1 MALNV
6 ILMERVMSLG
16 DLGDEVGVKNGY
28 ARNYLIP
35 TGKAVRATAENRQ
48 VFEQRRADL
57 TRVAN
62 ARLSDAQGRA
72 ALLVDRE
79 VTIVAR
85 ASEEGKLYGSVGT
98 VEVARALDD
107 LGVSINRA
115 EVRMPDGVIRSVG
128 EYDVDIQLHA
138 DVVQPVHV
146 VVIAE

>member
-1 MALNV
+1 MNV

-16 DLGDEVGVKNGY
+16 NLGDEVSVKNGY

-35 TGKAVRATAENRQ
+35 TGKAVRATAENRE
-48 VFEQRRADL
+48 VFEQRRAEL

-62 ARLSDAQGRA
+62 DRLSDAQGRA

-98 VEVARALDD
+98 VEIARALDD
-107 LGVSINRA
+107 LGVTINRA

-146 VVIAE
+146 MVIAE

>member
-1 MALNV
+1 
-6 ILMERVMSLG
+6 MERVMSLG
-16 DLGDEVGVKNGY
+16 NLGDEVNVKNGY

-35 TGKAVRATAENRQ
+35 TGKAVRATAENRE
-48 VFEQRRADL
+48 VFEARRTEL

-62 ARLSDAQGRA
+62 DRLNDAQGRA
-72 ALLVDRE
+72 SLLVDRE

-98 VEVARALDD
+98 VEIARALDD
-107 LGVSINRA
+107 LGVTINRA
-115 EVRMPDGVIRSVG
+115 EVRLPDGVIRSVG

>member
-1 MALNV
+1 MNV

-16 DLGDEVGVKNGY
+16 NLGDEVSVKNGY
-28 ARNYLIP
+28 ARNFLIP
-35 TGKAVRATAENRQ
+35 TGKAVRATADNRE
-48 VFEQRRADL
+48 VFEQRRAEL

-62 ARLSDAQGRA
+62 DRLNDAQGRA
-72 ALLVDRE
+72 ALLLDRE

-98 VEVARALDD
+98 VEIARALDD
-107 LGVSINRA
+107 LGVTINRA

-128 EYDVDIQLHA
+128 DYDVDIQLHA

>member
-1 MALNV
+1 MNV

-16 DLGDEVGVKNGY
+16 NLGDEVNVKNGY

-35 TGKAVRATAENRQ
+35 TGKAVRATQENRE
-48 VFEQRRADL
+48 VFEARRIEL

-62 ARLSDAQGRA
+62 DRLSDAQGRA
-72 ALLVDRE
+72 SLLVDRE

-98 VEVARALDD
+98 VEIARALDD
-107 LGVSINRA
+107 LGVTVNRA
-115 EVRMPDGVIRSVG
+115 EVRLPDGVIRSVG

>member
-1 MALNV
+1 MNV

-16 DLGDEVGVKNGY
+16 NLGDEVNVKNGY

-35 TGKAVRATAENRQ
+35 TGKAVRATAENRE
-48 VFEQRRADL
+48 VFEARRVEL

-62 ARLSDAQGRA
+62 DRLSDAQGRA
-72 ALLVDRE
+72 SLLVDRE

-98 VEVARALDD
+98 VEIARALDD
-107 LGVSINRA
+107 LGVTINRA
-115 EVRMPDGVIRSVG
+115 EVRLPDGVIRSVG

>member
-1 MALNV
+1 MNV

-16 DLGDEVGVKNGY
+16 NLGDEVSVKNGY

-35 TGKAVRATAENRQ
+35 SGKAVRATAENRE
-48 VFEQRRADL
+48 VFEARRAEL

-62 ARLSDAQGRA
+62 DRLSDAQGRA
-72 ALLVDRE
+72 SLLVDRE

-98 VEVARALDD
+98 VEIARALDD
-107 LGVSINRA
+107 LGVTINRA
-115 EVRMPDGVIRSVG
+115 EVRLPDGVIRSVG

>member
-1 MALNV
+1 MNV

-16 DLGDEVGVKNGY
+16 NLGDEVSVKNGY

-35 TGKAVRATAENRQ
+35 AGKAVRATAENRE
-48 VFEQRRADL
+48 VFEQRRAEL

-62 ARLSDAQGRA
+62 DRLNDAQGRA
-72 ALLVDRE
+72 ALLLDRE

-98 VEVARALDD
+98 VEIARALDD
-107 LGVSINRA
+107 LGVAINRA